1 MLSDDRSTDP
11 AWLPIFSK
19 KEHFMGNAFGMIP
32 AWNRTNGAMTPAAV
46 MSLWQWRTADF
57 QRRIYGVLWGSFMKY
72 LTSTAWRTP
81 KKSTIPVLTDL
92 GPHRPEVEKAQRA
105 APAGCRLL
113 TFPHRTSGKGRHIHA
128 LSQRRFSMT
137 QAVTYERETKS
148 VAFQGKII
156 VLESLTPVLPPK
168 EKAQRKKEI
177 ERCLYEVF
185 SKYGDRFP

>member
-1 MLSDDRSTDP
+1 MPSFDISPRDKWERLAYTRTF
-11 AWLPIFSK
+11 A
-19 KEHFMGNAFGMIP
+19 KE
-32 AWNRTNGAMTPAAV
+32 V
-46 MSLWQWRTADF
+46 
-57 QRRIYGVLWGSFMKY
+57 
-72 LTSTAWRTP
+72 
-81 KKSTIPVLTDL
+81 
-92 GPHRPEVEKAQRA
+92 
-105 APAGCRLL
+105 
-113 TFPHRTSGKGRHIHA
+113 
-128 LSQRRFSMT
+128 SMT

>member
-1 MLSDDRSTDP
+1 MAIINLRDYYPFYTSDCFMEVSEEVAEMFKEFDRKEAAYRLRTYRHKAYYSLDRDDGLEHEAVFVALS
-11 AWLPIFSK
+11 
-19 KEHFMGNAFGMIP
+19 
-32 AWNRTNGAMTPAAV
+32 
-46 MSLWQWRTADF
+46 
-57 QRRIYGVLWGSFMKY
+57 
-72 LTSTAWRTP
+72 
-81 KKSTIPVLTDL
+81 
-92 GPHRPEVEKAQRA
+92 PHE
-105 APAGCRLL
+105 LY
-113 TFPHRTSGKGRHIHA
+113 IHA

-185 SKYGDRFP
+185 RKYGDRFP